1 MNQTKGLFYD
11 LPTATQD
18 DVAGCESGSQRLD
31 GHSLIDVTVVSPPGQ
46 IAVFLKAEKPGQ
58 Q

>member
-1 MNQTKGLFYD
+1 MNKIKRHVYD
-11 LPTATQD
+11 LPTATQE
-18 DVAGCESGSQRLD
+18 DVAGCKSGSQRLD

-46 IAVFLKAEKPGQ
+46 IAVFLKSEEPGQ